1 MKDNTRGALLMIG
14 SMTGFTLN
22 DACMKSL
29 SVEIP
34 LFQAIFLRGIATTLA
49 ILLLARLTG
58 RLSFSLPRR
67 DRRVILLRT
76 LVEIGA
82 AYFFISALFNM
93 PIANA
98 TAILQTLPL
107 TVTLAG
113 AVFLGEAVGWRRL
126 SAIFI
131 GFLGVVLIVRPGTE
145 GFNIYSIYA
154 LIAVAL
160 VTARDLLARAL
171 SPEVPSLTVA
181 AAAAFGVMLL
191 GAGGTVGADWVPME
205 ARHWGLIGGS
215 VLFVVAGYVFS
226 VAVMRVGDIG
236 FVAPFRYTSL
246 LIALIVGVLVFGE
259 WPAPL
264 TLFGAAIVVGMGI
277 WVLYREQVVQ
287 RAGRAG

>member
-29 SVEIP
+29 SGEIP
-34 LFQAIFLRGIATTLA
+34 LFQAILLRGVVTTLA
-49 ILLLARLTG
+49 ILLLARAMGKLTF
-58 RLSFSLPRR
+58 RIPKR
-67 DRRVILLRT
+67 DRKMILLRT
-76 LVEIGA
+76 LVEVGA

-113 AVFLGEAVGWRRL
+113 AVFLGEPVGWRRL
-126 SAIFI
+126 SAIFVGFI
-131 GFLGVVLIVRPGTE
+131 GVLLIVRPGTE
-145 GFNIYSIYA
+145 GFNIYSVYA

-160 VTARDLLARAL
+160 VTARDLFARAV
-171 SPEVPSLTVA
+171 SPAVPSLTVA
-181 AAAAFGVMLL
+181 AAAAFGVTLL
-191 GAGGTVGADWVPME
+191 GAAGTAGSEWVVME
-205 ARHWGLIGGS
+205 PRHWALIGGS
-215 VLFVVAGYVFS
+215 VVFVIAGYVFS

-246 LIALIVGVLVFGE
+246 LIALVLGVLVFGE
-259 WPAPL
+259 WPRPA
-264 TLFGAAIVVGMGI
+264 TLLGAAIVVGMGV

-287 RAGRAG
+287 RQG